1 MKSFFNHNGTD
12 QIYRLR
18 HGNIMQSQQHHL
30 SLYVS
35 RVVISVIRYT
45 TSELA
50 MNKHMIRM
58 QGHPRVLSFCAFILL
73 AFLKLKRVPFS
84 NQMTQNDIQI
94 GLGNDISQNK
104 KICLMKMSRKIA
116 QNVEVYPLGRAK
128 HHLKMRKLQ
137 YFVN

>member
-104 KICLMKMSRKIA
+104 NMFKEDVAENSTKCGSLSTRESKASFKNA
-116 QNVEVYPLGRAK
+116 
-128 HHLKMRKLQ
+128 
-137 YFVN
+137 